1 MGSQTQLI
9 HASVTNIMGK
19 ILIHDVSRG
28 GMIMKQLHVNLD
40 DAVYAALNKYSVES
54 SISIKDAV
62 SKAIVNLAQKQ

>member
-1 MGSQTQLI
+1 
-9 HASVTNIMGK
+9 
-19 ILIHDVSRG
+19 
-28 GMIMKQLHVNLD
+28 MKQLHVNLD